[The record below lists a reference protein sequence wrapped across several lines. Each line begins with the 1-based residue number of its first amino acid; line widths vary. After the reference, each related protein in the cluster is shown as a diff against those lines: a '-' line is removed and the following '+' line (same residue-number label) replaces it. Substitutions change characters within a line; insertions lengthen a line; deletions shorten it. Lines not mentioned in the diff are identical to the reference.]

1 MSLLDTASLIV
12 TPNGYKEGKLYS
24 VIPSDG
30 SGDLSVTRAT
40 TATRVNSAG
49 LVELVPYNLLEY
61 SEDFTQWGLE
71 QVSVTANTATAP
83 NGTTTADTITDT
95 STFGYTYKTSTA
107 VNASQ
112 IVTFSI
118 YLKKTNND
126 WVNVATSRVPG
137 TTYGEFG
144 VWFNLSTGVIGSQFI
159 SGSATILDKQ
169 IESVGN
175 GWYRCSITGYVTN
188 ALGYVPYVFNSNA
201 DNSYTSSVGKSHY
214 QWGAQLV
221 EGSTAKDYQKTETR
235 LNIPR
240 LDYSNGTCPSL
251 LVEPQRTNLFTYS
264 SSFDNAA
271 WTKNS
276 VTITA
281 NATTSPSG
289 VQDADKMIL
298 GNGSQVEPVAFQLLD
313 TTANTR
319 TLTFFAKASEYN
331 IAFARVGGSVTV
343 PIVLFEL
350 SGNGSILHN
359 QNALSYSIE
368 PLENGWY
375 RCSMTYAHGIAFA
388 PNVGVCSPTYS
399 VSATSVTS
407 TGNGTSGI
415 FIWGAQVEVGSY
427 ATSYIPTTSA
437 SVTRNVDLVAK
448 TGISSLIGQTE
459 GTCFID
465 FNYDNS
471 TAQGNPLLFS
481 FRNTAWTN
489 EVYAQILASGGIQ
502 VQTYLGGVQQ
512 SYLYYGGATNGH
524 HKIAYAY
531 KQNDF
536 ILYVDGVQVAT
547 DTSGNVPTTDDFCL
561 GYFNTSF
568 TPTANY
574 NAAALWQTR
583 LTNTQLAQLTTI

>member
-12 TPNGYKEGKLYS
+12 TPNAVKEGKLYS

-30 SGDLSVTRAT
+30 SGDMSVTRAT

-49 LVELVPYNLLEY
+49 LVELVPYNLLTY
-61 SEDFTQWGLE
+61 SEQFDNADWGKEFTTI
-71 QVSVTANTATAP
+71 TANNITAP
-83 NGTTTADTITDT
+83 NGTATADRLNLGSGTEQKFIYQAKSQNGT
-95 STFGYTYKTSTA
+95 YTQS
-107 VNASQ
+107 V
-112 IVTFSI
+112 
-118 YLKKTNND
+118 YLKKGTHTFFQLAVGGDVNPYCNFDLTN
-126 WVNVATSRVPG
+126 G
-137 TTYGEFG
+137 TYSAFG
-144 VWFNLSTGVIGSQFI
+144 ST
-159 SGSATILDKQ
+159 ATIAN
-169 IESVGN
+169 VGD
-175 GWYRCSITGYVTN
+175 GWYRCTMTYTTTTGTYVYIFAVDSLSSART
-188 ALGYVPYVFNSNA
+188 AS
-201 DNSYTSSVGKSHY
+201 TSSTGNY
-214 QWGAQLV
+214 YAWGAQLV

-251 LVEPQRTNLFTYS
+251 LVEPQRTNLIPYS
-264 SSFDNAA
+264 SSFDNAV
-271 WTKNS
+271 WVKDNNGSGTLP
-276 VTITA
+276 VITA
-281 NATTSPSG
+281 NYATAPDGTMSADRAQFSNIGGSGSASNYSMLIHFGLTLSTTGTATIYLKSNTSSNQEVLLYWAGGEGDVFEVTPEWQRFTLSNLTATTTG
-289 VQDADKMIL
+289 LVL
-298 GNGSQVEPVAFQLLD
+298 G
-313 TTANTR
+313 TR
-319 TLTFFAKASEYN
+319 
-331 IAFARVGGSVTV
+331 GGSGNFFNGGDE
-343 PIVLFEL
+343 VLD
-350 SGNGSILHN
+350 IL
-359 QNALSYSIE
+359 
-368 PLENGWY
+368 
-375 RCSMTYAHGIAFA
+375 
-388 PNVGVCSPTYS
+388 V
-399 VSATSVTS
+399 
-407 TGNGTSGI
+407 
-415 FIWGAQVEVGSY
+415 WGAQLEAGSY
-427 ATSYIPTTSA
+427 STSYIPTTSA

-547 DTSGNVPTTDDFCL
+547 DTSGNVPATDDFCL

-568 TPTANY
+568 TPTVNY
-574 NAAALWQTR
+574 NAAALWKTR